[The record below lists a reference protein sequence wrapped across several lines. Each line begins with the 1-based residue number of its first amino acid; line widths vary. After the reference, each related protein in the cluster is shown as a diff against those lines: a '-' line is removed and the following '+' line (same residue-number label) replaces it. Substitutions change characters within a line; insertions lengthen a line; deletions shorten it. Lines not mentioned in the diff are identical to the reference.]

1 MSFTQYDFNLFH
13 RQGDR
18 DPRKQSWN
26 VTESK
31 FESRYYQ
38 SYFITK
44 PLQARM
50 LSDFLKAIQL
60 LNRNPEVLCFQH
72 GSHHWALNKWG
83 SEDKGPGFLSG
94 GEDRGLNEDQPLISA
109 ISFLKQWLWR
119 SLPVL
124 GSFGVPHVW
133 NGNSVSMK
141 WDGLSESSKLCC
153 TSPLSDLI
161 CSHSQLLLLMEPE
174 ASLAPWGKKVKVRVK
189 VFVPTYTLGVHLSAP
204 SLT

>member
-94 GEDRGLNEDQPLISA
+94 EEDRGLNEDQPLISA
-109 ISFLKQWLWR
+109 ISFLKQSDSGGVSQSWGVSGFLMSEMGILWAW
-119 SLPVL
+119 SEMAFLKVQSSVALHPSQTWSAVIPNSYCWWNQKLPWHH
-124 GSFGVPHVW
+124 G
-133 NGNSVSMK
+133 
-141 WDGLSESSKLCC
+141 
-153 TSPLSDLI
+153 
-161 CSHSQLLLLMEPE
+161 
-174 ASLAPWGKKVKVRVK
+174 GKKSRWE
-189 VFVPTYTLGVHLSAP
+189 
-204 SLT
+204 